1 MRASE
6 GSALESLSVVVPVGD
21 GDALTLVNVYCPPA
35 RRGQGED
42 RVAGFDPASLPCH
55 RGVLIGG
62 DLNAHSP
69 LWDPFQPGD
78 ALGEELEQWLLDRG
92 LMCLNDGS
100 ATHVNRGTG
109 GDSAPDVTIVHGSR
123 LAGCEWSVADRLGS
137 DHSAVIVEVECGGV
151 GRLGRLEAVRR
162 TWRWKAA
169 DWSAFADKIEEVL
182 QREWSDYRLATLD
195 ARVRFLTATIL
206 NAARSH
212 R

>member
-1 MRASE
+1 MCIRDRGGGLLTLVREDVPYREVTPVRASE

-137 DHSAVIVEVECGGV
+137 CLLYTSPSPRDLSTSRMPSSA
-151 GRLGRLEAVRR
+151 
-162 TWRWKAA
+162 
-169 DWSAFADKIEEVL
+169 
-182 QREWSDYRLATLD
+182 
-195 ARVRFLTATIL
+195 
-206 NAARSH
+206 
-212 R
+212 